1 MTQIALHCALDI
13 VVSSFDHLDFCL
25 VLLITMGGTSDEL
38 PSSKLIFLFT
48 KIRRHSLYRIAGWQV
63 QLPYNDNM
71 RSTLGFEISYKGI
84 LITLNMLVKL

>member
-1 MTQIALHCALDI
+1 MNFDPLNLFFFLLRLEDI
-13 VVSSFDHLDFCL
+13 
-25 VLLITMGGTSDEL
+25 
-38 PSSKLIFLFT
+38 PY
-48 KIRRHSLYRIAGWQV
+48 YRIAGWQV